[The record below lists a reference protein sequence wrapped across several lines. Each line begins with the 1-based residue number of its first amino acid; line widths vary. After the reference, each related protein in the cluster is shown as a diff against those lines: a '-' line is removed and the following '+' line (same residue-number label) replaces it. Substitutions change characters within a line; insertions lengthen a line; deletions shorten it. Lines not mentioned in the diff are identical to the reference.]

1 MNKTI
6 IRYFIKAAWQ
16 YPYRTSAALV
26 NSGLTVLVSS
36 FVGPL
41 IISIFLSRLQSGNL
55 GTLSNNYA
63 LVLAYL
69 VSQLY
74 GELIG
79 WRINLYMIWTM
90 ETAAQRNLSKTIFYK
105 LSNQT
110 LDFHANRFGGS
121 LVSQTNK
128 FIGAFERF
136 WDTIIFQLVPSFVSI
151 IVAVVVLSIVFWQ
164 YAIVLGLVAVTFIAT
179 VLIGSKKMYG
189 FYTKEAQASTR
200 NTGRLADV
208 ISNISAIKSYG
219 NEKYES
225 VQYNILLTDWR
236 KKSLKSMHGFLRVSS
251 KYTSLIVALNTL
263 ALTMTIWA
271 SSRKV
276 IPLGIAYLCITYT
289 LNMSR
294 QLWEMNSILKN
305 YHRVMGDA
313 YDMAQILETKNSI
326 VEEKNAK
333 QLTSGNG
340 TVDFVGATFSHNSG
354 NKNILFENLNIH
366 IGAGQKIGLVGRSG
380 SGKTTLTKLLLRFM
394 DIQGG
399 KIMINGYDI
408 KEVTLKSLR
417 DAVAY
422 VPQEPLLFHRTL
434 SENISYGKL
443 DATPE
448 EIIAVAK
455 KAHAHEFIIELSD
468 GYDTLVG
475 ERGVKLSGGQRQ
487 RVAIA
492 RAMLKDAPI
501 LVLDEA
507 TSALDSES
515 EALIQDALWKLM
527 EGRTA
532 LVIAHRLS
540 TIAHMDHIIVLEKG
554 KILEEGSHSDLIQ
567 IKNGL
572 YAKLW
577 TQQSGGFL
585 NE

>member
-41 IISIFLSRLQSGNL
+41 IISIFLTRLQSGNL

-136 WDTIIFQLVPSFVSI
+136 WETIIFQLVPSFVSI

-164 YAIVLGLVAVTFIAT
+164 YAIILGLVAVTFIAT

-236 KKSLKSMHGFLRVSS
+236 MKSLKSMHGFLRVSS

-399 KIMINGYDI
+399 KIMINGYDT

-567 IKNGL
+567 IKDGL